1 MLILLVC
8 LAGER
13 TSPVPQM
20 VKNLPTILETRV
32 GSLGQEEP
40 LEKGMEWEW
49 QPTSVFLPG
58 KSHGQRSMADYSPWG
73 HKNFGHD

>member
-1 MLILLVC
+1 M
-8 LAGER
+8 AQE
-13 TSPVPQM
+13 
-20 VKNLPTILETRV
+20 VKNLPPIRETRV

-58 KSHGQRSMADYSPWG
+58 KSRGQRSMAGYNPRG
-73 HKNFGHD
+73 HKELDMTEQLILTS